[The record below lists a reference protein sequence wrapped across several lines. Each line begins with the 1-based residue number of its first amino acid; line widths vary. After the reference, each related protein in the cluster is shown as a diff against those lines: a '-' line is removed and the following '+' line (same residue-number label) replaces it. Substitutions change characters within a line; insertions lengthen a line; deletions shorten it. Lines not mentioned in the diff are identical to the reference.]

1 MPPQMTDGSS
11 SDSGHAPKPPAPPRP
26 GPPRPGGGR
35 KALPGAS
42 RTVIG
47 GTARKARPKPSAPSP
62 PADAPDEGVQ
72 RTTPVPPGPGGS
84 EAPTLPPKRKPSG
97 SNTLAFEALP
107 PADQQ
112 VFDDL
117 AAQASG
123 PTDTA
128 PGVAGSTAP
137 STPPA
142 TEGGAPRQAGSRG
155 SRRRELSSTIAFGAE
170 EIEGARQ
177 FAVDAAAKE
186 TEAARVAAQA
196 QAGTPSADVPPS
208 SEGGAPTLAFEVPP
222 HVQDQG
228 GADLPPSSEGGARTL
243 AFEVP
248 PHVEELA
255 PTTPPMGAIGPTQG
269 SMPEADSTRTMAFGA
284 DAVPPQ
290 ATAAFGAVPDQ
301 RQPDQRE
308 EADAPQ
314 PRRRSSHKQTI
325 AFSSEDIRRENPLGQ
340 TVAFGLDDLEADQ
353 ARPSDVLERSPS
365 TQRSG
370 DISSSVAGP
379 RQGGGASKPDL
390 ASTIAFAPDQ
400 GGQFEPAAPA
410 SAEKKRD
417 LASTMAFDAESAR
430 VSDEQVVDEAS
441 HIEVP
446 SGRAARTKTMVGGM
460 SSPAARG
467 QAPPAGSAQ
476 PAGTMVGLGQPPEV
490 AAHARAQAPSRPEE
504 AGAPGPG
511 APAPGAMQP
520 HAPMAAPPAAGAQPG
535 ASMMGHTTAPPPAQN
550 GGTKLLV
557 AVVLG
562 SIVVGVVVALGLRF
576 AGVF

>member
-1 MPPQMTDGSS
+1 M
-11 SDSGHAPKPPAPPRP
+11 
-26 GPPRPGGGR
+26 
-35 KALPGAS
+35 
-42 RTVIG
+42 
-47 GTARKARPKPSAPSP
+47 
-62 PADAPDEGVQ
+62 Q

-208 SEGGAPTLAFEVPP
+208 SEGGAP
-222 HVQDQG
+222 
-228 GADLPPSSEGGARTL
+228 TL

-490 AAHARAQAPSRPEE
+490 AAHTRAQAPSRPEE